1 MNTIDISQGIAS
13 FNTENKIE
21 TTTAQVSDLIFDIVQ
36 PEKSDI
42 VSTQAQYISNIPV
55 ITSTTP
61 TETAWISPE
70 LRALNFEIV
79 ESQTGDIVIEQT
91 QILFTE
97 PKISCHSIKLA
108 TAAPKTVSILVPTP
122 VPWPDKDK
130 RRTISTTPSQ
140 LRQLRQRIA
149 EVFHNMRV
157 HPCTDGNKLK
167 RICCTEIPLPNAAM
181 NSTVVPQSLSVPNDV
196 ETRFSKAD
204 DKKTS
209 RSNDKEIIAFVD
221 TQNRGYIVPQSLS
234 VPDDEKTR
242 SVYNTSKTFS
252 KAEDDRIFKAN
263 NEEVIAFVDT
273 QNRENIAVKI
283 DVYPAQDKLNK
294 DIQNE
299 DFVEVQ
305 TDKVNEF
312 DGTKSRS
319 STDTARRINITEDET
334 NLIFK
339 QSPYFD
345 SQNNR
350 DSWWTRP
357 KLARTRNTWH
367 NYERFR
373 NNQMVVLVITRSENS
388 VLMNHAT
395 VYTSD
400 I

>member
-1 MNTIDISQGIAS
+1 MEELLSALSKLNNAPTATPSAPTVAS
-13 FNTENKIE
+13 
-21 TTTAQVSDLIFDIVQ
+21 
-36 PEKSDI
+36 
-42 VSTQAQYISNIPV
+42 YG
-55 ITSTTP
+55 TP
-61 TETAWISPE
+61 T
-70 LRALNFEIV
+70 
-79 ESQTGDIVIEQT
+79 
-91 QILFTE
+91 
-97 PKISCHSIKLA
+97 

-122 VPWPDKDK
+122 VPGPAKDK
-130 RRTISTTPSQ
+130 RRTISPTPSQ

-149 EVFHNMRV
+149 EVFHKLRV
-157 HPCTDGNKLK
+157 HPCTDGNKLQ

-252 KAEDDRIFKAN
+252 KAEDDRIFKAH

-345 SQNNR
+345 PQIAKCRNQSAVGAREDIPEELRLAITVHQPNMSVSIFTSRPPSALILVCGYLRAYLQPHVTCPYCPQPHSSPQICFTEDNMTTLEQETLRDNNSSAT
-350 DSWWTRP
+350 DMWTAC
-357 KLARTRNTWH
+357 LG
-367 NYERFR
+367 
-373 NNQMVVLVITRSENS
+373 QLSELHQEALKQALEVES
-388 VLMNHAT
+388 
-395 VYTSD
+395 
-400 I
+400 

>member
-1 MNTIDISQGIAS
+1 MNTIDISQSIAS

-21 TTTAQVSDLIFDIVQ
+21 TTTAPVSELFFVQ
-36 PEKSDI
+36 PAKSDI

-55 ITSTTP
+55 ITSTP
-61 TETAWISPE
+61 PAETAWISPE
-70 LRALNFEIV
+70 IIALNFEIV
-79 ESQTGDIVIEQT
+79 ESLAGDIVIEQT
-91 QILFTE
+91 QIMFTE
-97 PKISCHSIKLA
+97 PQISFHSIKLA

-122 VPWPDKDK
+122 VPGPDKDK
-130 RRTISTTPSQ
+130 RRTISTATSKLRK
-140 LRQLRQRIA
+140 LRQQIA
-149 EVFHNMRV
+149 KVY
-157 HPCTDGNKLK
+157 
-167 RICCTEIPLPNAAM
+167 AAM

-196 ETRFSKAD
+196 ETRFPKAD

-209 RSNDKEIIAFVD
+209 RSNDNEIIAFVD

-345 SQNNR
+345 PQNAKCR
-350 DSWWTRP
+350 V
-357 KLARTRNTWH
+357 
-367 NYERFR
+367 
-373 NNQMVVLVITRSENS
+373 NNDVDGIQLLRLDLCTDDITESAAVGIFDGNPASNNKVL
-388 VLMNHAT
+388 
-395 VYTSD
+395 
-400 I
+400 

>member
-13 FNTENKIE
+13 FHTENRIE

-36 PEKSDI
+36 PEKCAIFSDH
-42 VSTQAQYISNIPV
+42 AQYISNIPV

-61 TETAWISPE
+61 AETVWISPE
-70 LRALNFEIV
+70 IRTLNFEIV
-79 ESQTGDIVIEQT
+79 ESLAGDIVIEQT
-91 QILFTE
+91 QILL
-97 PKISCHSIKLA
+97 PNQKLVCHSIKLA

-122 VPWPDKDK
+122 VPRPDKDK
-130 RRTISTTPSQ
+130 RRTISTATSK
-140 LRQLRQRIA
+140 LRKLRKRISK
-149 EVFHNMRV
+149 VFHKPRV
-157 HPCTDGNKLK
+157 HPFTDGNKLK
-167 RICCTEIPLPNAAM
+167 HTCCPQIPLPNAAM
-181 NSTVVPQSLSVPNDV
+181 TSTVVPNDV

-204 DKKTS
+204 GKKTS

-283 DVYPAQDKLNK
+283 DVYPRQDKLNK
-294 DIQNE
+294 NIQNE
-299 DFVEVQ
+299 DSVEVQ

-345 SQNNR
+345 
-350 DSWWTRP
+350 P
-357 KLARTRNTWH
+357 KC
-367 NYERFR
+367 
-373 NNQMVVLVITRSENS
+373 
-388 VLMNHAT
+388 
-395 VYTSD
+395 
-400 I
+400 